1 MKPCL
6 PLLALVLLSSATTPA
21 RAAGY
26 GEPYLPDGARG
37 LSGSVRWE
45 TLRQAA
51 YTNANVFGAVGAYD
65 RYFRP
70 VIANVMR
77 NEDTEDFFVFAE
89 EMYYTSHIAF
99 APVVCEGVVYGD
111 CENTVA
117 ELPFDQFSGGIAMGG
132 GSRHFGV
139 FLATSWSL
147 TAPSNDLYGGA
158 GLTPVMPLLSGWVL
172 PFGEDTYASL
182 FPGSVDGILA
192 GYLNVGPVQAS
203 AGYVLSQGLFG
214 DVNLPKLRAFAQALV
229 TDQFQEL
236 GLFKSGLRGLSL
248 PEVVGSARETIE
260 SVGYTAAYV
269 RDAKLKPPNIDDLS
283 VDPELIGRDFWTAHL
298 DQWNIAE
305 IFDVEGAYA
314 FATGG
319 FFHKG
324 LVAFHTPD
332 MPERAAF
339 ETGETKRDT
348 YYDEIEFSAY
358 GSVGFVEL
366 PTLWY
371 YGVSGGRSLSFAVE
385 LAFGNENSG
394 GKIFVRQND
403 AEFLTAFPYGQD
415 AVNSGFSVYLHGL

>member
-6 PLLALVLLSSATTPA
+6 PLLALSLALFAARSA
-21 RAAGY
+21 RAAEY

-37 LSGSVRWE
+37 LTGSVRWE

-51 YTNANVFGAVGAYD
+51 YTNANIFGAVGAYD

-77 NEDTEDFFVFAE
+77 GDDVDDFFVFGE
-89 EMYYTSHIAF
+89 EMYYTSHIAY
-99 APVVCEGVVYGD
+99 APIVCRGVVYSD

-132 GSRHFGV
+132 GSRHYGL

-147 TAPSNDLYGGA
+147 TAPSHDLYAGA
-158 GLTPVMPLLSGWVL
+158 GLTPVMPLVTGWVL

-182 FPGSVDGILA
+182 FPGSIDGILA

-203 AGYVLSQGLFG
+203 AGYVLSHGFFG
-214 DVNLPKLRAFAQALV
+214 DVNLPKLRAFVQALL
-229 TDQFQEL
+229 TDRFQEL
-236 GLFKSGLRGLSL
+236 GLFKSGFRGLSL
-248 PEVVGSARETIE
+248 PELVGSAKSTID
-260 SVGYTAAYV
+260 SIGYTAAYV
-269 RDAKLKPPNIDDLS
+269 RDAKLKPPNIDDIGEE
-283 VDPELIGRDFWTAHL
+283 PELIGRDFWTAHL
-298 DQWNIAE
+298 EQWNIAE

-324 LVAFHTPD
+324 LVAIHTPD
-332 MPERAAF
+332 MPERASF
-339 ETGETKRDT
+339 STSETTRKT
-348 YYDEIEFSAY
+348 YYDEIDFSAY
-358 GSVGFVEL
+358 ASVGFVEL
-366 PTLWY
+366 PALWY
-371 YGVSGGRSLSFAVE
+371 YGVSGGRSLAFSAE
-385 LAFGNENSG
+385 LGFGNDSAG
-394 GKIFVRQND
+394 GKLFVRRND
-403 AEFLTAFPYGQD
+403 PEFLAAFPYGQD